1 MSLLRQYLHLVE
13 QETLAVPNQRQ
24 MLQRA
29 KELAQQMGMDPN
41 NLKVQAQGGVPVII
55 NGRQVDP
62 KLYTQ
67 SEIRLISV
75 ARQMRQGM
83 QQEAQPGK
91 SVPGQIGLDW
101 PTPTTNAPAPSPEQV
116 PSAGEP
122 PPMVPNA
129 TQPWWTRTPS
139 KFEIVVPKGQKGP
152 DIADLQKGLEALD
165 PNALPGYGVDGFMGD
180 ETSGAIRNFQ
190 KANGLPE
197 TGQADKATVSALNQQ
212 LFDKGI
218 MAKLTPSTQKD
229 VIPGKVKKGSNG
241 QQGSQSEQPTPAQ
254 QTTPAD
260 PNSIRPEVQAMA
272 DLLRRLAQDA
282 GLKESQYQSPAE
294 QIARY
299 RSILEY
305 SEDLKEA
312 SNVIYGPWNPQPST
326 AATAQAAA
334 AQAATAN
341 SASWA
346 QNLGK
351 QLAGVGSV
359 AGKAG
364 AVAKKVVPYAA
375 AGYSI
380 WGLGSEV
387 SNIKSD
393 LDAGDYGSA
402 ALSMLSAL
410 AYATSVPLAFASTM
424 AGGVAGVT
432 AGLAGAGLSSWAASR
447 REGRGKRELVDAVKR
462 IQSKLR
468 DPNSGFTTA
477 ESKLLNDSLQAVKV
491 QLIRNNIEFD

>member
-1 MSLLRQYLHLVE
+1 MSLLRQYLNLVE

-116 PSAGEP
+116 PTA
-122 PPMVPNA
+122 N
-129 TQPWWTRTPS
+129 QP
-139 KFEIVVPKGQKGP
+139 KIGGFAVQVPKGHKGP

-197 TGQADKATVSALNQQ
+197 TGQADEATVAALNQQ
-212 LFDKGI
+212 LQQKGLL
-218 MAKLTPSTQKD
+218 AKLTPSTQKD
-229 VIPGKVKKGSNG
+229 VIPGKVKKGGDG

-272 DLLRRLAQDA
+272 DLLRQLAQNA

-305 SEDLKEA
+305 SEDLKET
-312 SNVIYGPWNPQPST
+312 SNVIPFPGK
-326 AATAQAAA
+326 AAPAPAAGSGGG
-334 AQAATAN
+334 TTT
-341 SASWA
+341 SWA

-351 QLAGVGSV
+351 QIAGVGSV

-424 AGGVAGVT
+424 MGGIAGLG
-432 AGLAGAGLSSWAASR
+432 AGLAGAGLSSAAASR

>member
-83 QQEAQPGK
+83 QQEGEPGK

-139 KFEIVVPKGQKGP
+139 KFEIAVPKGQKGP

-180 ETSGAIRNFQ
+180 ETSNAIRNFQ

-229 VIPGKVKKGSNG
+229 VIPGKVKKGGDG

-272 DLLRRLAQDA
+272 DLLRQLAQNA

-305 SEDLKEA
+305 SEDLKET
-312 SNVIYGPWNPQPST
+312 SNVIQFPGK
-326 AATAQAAA
+326 AAPAPAAGSGGG
-334 AQAATAN
+334 TT
-341 SASWA
+341 SWA
-346 QNLGK
+346 QNVGK

-424 AGGVAGVT
+424 MGGIAGLG
-432 AGLAGAGLSSWAASR
+432 AGLAGAGLSSAAASR

>member
-41 NLKVQAQGGVPVII
+41 NLKVQAQGGVPVTI

-67 SEIRLISV
+67 SEIRLIS
-75 ARQMRQGM
+75 AAKQMSQGM
-83 QQEAQPGK
+83 PQGVEPGK

-229 VIPGKVKKGSNG
+229 VIPGKVKKGSDG
-241 QQGSQSEQPTPAQ
+241 QQGSQSEQPSPAQ
-254 QTTPAD
+254 QTTPSD

-272 DLLRRLAQDA
+272 DLLRQLAQNA

-305 SEDLKEA
+305 SEDLKET
-312 SNVIYGPWNPQPST
+312 SNVINGPWVTQTST
-326 AATAQAAA
+326 ASAQAAA
-334 AQAATAN
+334 PVPAANPSMMQKIGQNIKGA
-341 SASWA
+341 SAVAKRAAPWI
-346 QNLGK
+346 LG
-351 QLAGVGSV
+351 A
-359 AGKAG
+359 AG
-364 AVAKKVVPYAA
+364 AV
-375 AGYSI
+375 GI
-380 WGLGSEV
+380 FGEL

-402 ALSMLSAL
+402 ALSLVSAL
-410 AYATSVPLAFASTM
+410 SYGMSLPLKSNPLGFLGGM
-424 AGGVAGVT
+424 AAAGVGFT
-432 AGLAGAGLSSWAASR
+432 ASQAAASR
-447 REGRGKRELVDAVKR
+447 REGRGKRELVDAVKQ

-491 QLIRNNIEFD
+491 QLIRNNIQID

>member
-1 MSLLRQYLHLVE
+1 MSLTRQYINLVE
-13 QETLAVPNQRQ
+13 QESLAVPNQNQ

-29 KELAQQMGMDPN
+29 KQLAQQMGMDPN
-41 NLKVQAQGGVPVII
+41 NLKVQAQGGVPVNI

-67 SEIRLISV
+67 SEIRLIS
-75 ARQMRQGM
+75 AAKQMSQGM
-83 QQEAQPGK
+83 PQGVEPGK

-116 PSAGEP
+116 PTA
-122 PPMVPNA
+122 N
-129 TQPWWTRTPS
+129 QPKTNG
-139 KFEIVVPKGQKGP
+139 FAVQVPKGTKGP

-165 PNALPGYGVDGFMGD
+165 PNSLPGYGVDGFMGP
-180 ETSGAIRNFQ
+180 ETSSAIRNFQ
-190 KANGLPE
+190 KAHELPE
-197 TGQADKATVSALNQQ
+197 TGQADEATVAALNQQ
-212 LFDKGI
+212 LQQKGLL
-218 MAKLTPSTQKD
+218 ATLTPSTQKD
-229 VIPGKVKKGSNG
+229 VIAGKVKKGGDG

-260 PNSIRPEVQAMA
+260 PNSVRPEVQAMA
-272 DLLRRLAQDA
+272 DLLQQLAQKA
-282 GLKESQYQSPAE
+282 GLKESQKQSPAE

-305 SEDLKEA
+305 SEDLKEYA
-312 SNVIYGPWNPQPST
+312 SSPWIGGST
-326 AATAQAAA
+326 T
-334 AQAATAN
+334 TAN
-341 SASWA
+341 TTSPSWA
-346 QNLGK
+346 QSAGK
-351 QLAGVGSV
+351 QIAGVGSV

-375 AGYSI
+375 AGYSL
-380 WGLGSEV
+380 WGAGSELT
-387 SNIKSD
+387 NIKSD

-410 AYATSVPLAFASTM
+410 AYGASVPLAFASTM
-424 AGGVAGVT
+424 TGGIAGIG
-432 AGLAGAGLSSWAASR
+432 AGLAGAGLSSAAASR
-447 REGRGKRELVDAVKR
+447 REGRSKREVIDAVKQ

-477 ESKLLNDSLQAVKV
+477 ESKLLNDRLQAVKA
-491 QLIRNNIEFD
+491 QLIRNNIEID

>member
-83 QQEAQPGK
+83 QQEGEPGK

-229 VIPGKVKKGSNG
+229 VIPGKVKKGGDG

-272 DLLRRLAQDA
+272 DLLRQLAQNA

-305 SEDLKEA
+305 SEDLKEYTNSPKIGGQPAPAAGSGGGTTNPSMMQKIGQNIKGA
-312 SNVIYGPWNPQPST
+312 SAVAKRAAPWL
-326 AATAQAAA
+326 
-334 AQAATAN
+334 
-341 SASWA
+341 
-346 QNLGK
+346 LG
-351 QLAGVGSV
+351 A
-359 AGKAG
+359 AG
-364 AVAKKVVPYAA
+364 AV
-375 AGYSI
+375 GI
-380 WGLGSEV
+380 FGEL

-402 ALSMLSAL
+402 ALSLVSAL
-410 AYATSVPLAFASTM
+410 SYGMSLPLKSNPLGFL
-424 AGGVAGVT
+424 GGVAAAGV
-432 AGLAGAGLSSWAASR
+432 GFGASQMAASR

-462 IQSKLR
+462 IQSELR

-491 QLIRNNIEFD
+491 QLIRNNIQID